1 MCLCWFLQGKFEEAI
16 DLYKKATAIDLK
28 IYGPDHAKL
37 ATDYNNMAG
46 VYKAQASSCENP
58 PWCLMVRDG
67 SMGVSNPW
75 SISNT

>member
-1 MCLCWFLQGKFEEAI
+1 M
-16 DLYKKATAIDLK
+16 YKKAIVIGEQTLGK
-28 IYGPDHAKL
+28 DHPKL
-37 ATDYNNMAG
+37 AIRYNNLAS

-58 PWCLMVRDG
+58 PWCLVVREA